1 MKTVPPAGF
10 DWTARFPA
18 KTGGG
23 LGSRAGCRLRVR
35 WRVVTFEPLD
45 VPDADLIAAGRIPGV
60 VGAVVAAGIGDGGI
74 GDGGIEDGGIE
85 AAAMCPSDV
94 CCVMGAGTSRRG
106 RRATRP
112 PTATTANSPSRPA
125 ATA

>member
-18 KTGGG
+18 KTCGG
-23 LGSRAGCRLRVR
+23 LGSRTGWLRVR
-35 WRVVTFEPLD
+35 WRVVTFEDLD

-60 VGAVVAAGIGDGGI
+60 VGAVVVAAGIGDGGI
-74 GDGGIEDGGIE
+74 GDGGIE
-85 AAAMCPSDV
+85 AAATCPSDV
-94 CCVMGAGTSRRG
+94 CCVAGVGTATRG

-112 PTATTANSPSRPA
+112 PTATTANSPTRPA

>member
-23 LGSRAGCRLRVR
+23 PGSRTGCRLRVC
-35 WRVVTFEPLD
+35 WRVVTFEDFD

-60 VGAVVAAGIGDGGI
+60 VGGGVVGAGVIGATVAAGIGDGGV
-74 GDGGIEDGGIE
+74 
-85 AAAMCPSDV
+85 AAAAVCPSGA
-94 CCVMGAGTSRRG
+94 CCVTGVG
-106 RRATRP
+106 
-112 PTATTANSPSRPA
+112 
-125 ATA
+125 

>member
-1 MKTVPPAGF
+1 
-10 DWTARFPA
+10 
-18 KTGGG
+18 
-23 LGSRAGCRLRVR
+23 VR
-35 WRVVTFEPLD
+35 WRVVTFEDLD
-45 VPDADLIAAGRIPGV
+45 VPDADLIADGRIPGV

-74 GDGGIEDGGIE
+74 E

-94 CCVMGAGTSRRG
+94 CCVIGAGTARRG